1 MYLKVRDVKVIY
13 LQVYILYMT
22 KALYSKKEDGL
33 QDAKIRT
40 PNIDL
45 ILKKDLEQY
54 NPTLKSIIKVER
66 LFREN
71 IEFDS
76 KNQLLRKLDGS
87 MKAPV
92 LNVIL
97 KYLKGIGK
105 IVDNEDGSW
114 TWIYALDN
122 KKLKKSYERAAKL

>member
-1 MYLKVRDVKVIY
+1 MPK
-13 LQVYILYMT
+13 T
-22 KALYSKKEDGL
+22 LYSRKEDGL

-40 PNIDL
+40 FSIDV
-45 ILKKDLEQY
+45 ILKKDLERY
-54 NPTLKSIIKVER
+54 NPTLKSVLRVER
-66 LFREN
+66 LFKEN

-97 KYLKGIGK
+97 KYLKGLGK
-105 IVDNEDGSW
+105 VIDNEDGSW
-114 TWIYALDN
+114 TWIYAANN
-122 KKLKKSYERAAKL
+122 KKLKKSYGQAVNL

>member
-1 MYLKVRDVKVIY
+1 M
-13 LQVYILYMT
+13 
-22 KALYSKKEDGL
+22 SKITHSRKENAL

-40 PNIDL
+40 LNLDV

-54 NPTLKSIIKVER
+54 NPTLKSILRVER
-66 LFREN
+66 LFKEN

-76 KNQLLRKLDGS
+76 KNQLLRKLDGT

-97 KYLKGIGK
+97 KYLKGLGK
-105 IVDNEDGSW
+105 VIDNEDGSW
-114 TWIYALDN
+114 TWIYAAN
-122 KKLKKSYERAAKL
+122 NRKLKKSYEKAANL